1 MLSEVSELASAQGWI
16 VVRRDDGCD
25 RSMLAGNI
33 TLSEER
39 TIVEPVTWE
48 IIRECLHLSEQYI
61 RKLGGAAQAD

>member
-1 MLSEVSELASAQGWI
+1 M
-16 VVRRDDGCD
+16 VRRDDGCD
-25 RSMLAGNI
+25 RTMLAGNT